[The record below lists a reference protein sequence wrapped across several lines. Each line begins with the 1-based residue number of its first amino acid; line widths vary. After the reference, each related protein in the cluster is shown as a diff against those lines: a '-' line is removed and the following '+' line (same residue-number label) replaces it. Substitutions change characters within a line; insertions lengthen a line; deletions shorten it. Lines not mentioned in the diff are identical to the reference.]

1 MSVSPACWPCKLC
14 WNWGLSSA
22 PVKYEAGSN
31 RESIQWMFTV
41 RLEGRGESE
50 NRGGSISSCCL
61 PPALLTPKNAARKPN
76 FPFLNLRSCW
86 RCSVRQYAGKGT
98 GWIVTALLGNQHTL
112 KQRHYI
118 WSRGVEV
125 GRPEFKKWCFVAWT
139 VIWQAGLRVS
149 QPQHRP
155 AVGGRNQG
163 QLRHCNQR
171 ALLGLGLTLTLPVHS
186 VQWRNMALYVA

>member
-112 KQRHYI
+112 KQRHYD
-118 WSRGVEV
+118 WSRG
-125 GRPEFKKWCFVAWT
+125 G
-139 VIWQAGLRVS
+139 
-149 QPQHRP
+149 
-155 AVGGRNQG
+155 GGRKTRVKKTLFCCLGCDLTGWTESLPATAQTCRGREKSGTAQTMQPASFTGTGANSDSAS
-163 QLRHCNQR
+163 
-171 ALLGLGLTLTLPVHS
+171 ALSPVT
-186 VQWRNMALYVA
+186 

>member
-1 MSVSPACWPCKLC
+1 MSLVPACWPCKLRAGTAWLL
-14 WNWGLSSA
+14 WNMKPGATEKVFSECS
-22 PVKYEAGSN
+22 PSD
-31 RESIQWMFTV
+31 R
-41 RLEGRGESE
+41 RGESE
-50 NRGGSISSCCL
+50 NRGGGEGSISSCCL

-98 GWIVTALLGNQHTL
+98 GWIVTALRGNQHTL

-125 GRPEFKKWCFVAWT
+125 GRPVFKKRCFVAWT